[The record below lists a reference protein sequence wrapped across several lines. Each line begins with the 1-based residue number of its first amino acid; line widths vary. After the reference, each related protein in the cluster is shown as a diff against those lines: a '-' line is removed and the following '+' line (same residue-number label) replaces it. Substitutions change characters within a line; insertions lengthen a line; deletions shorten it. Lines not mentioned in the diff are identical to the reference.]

1 MDTKREIRRL
11 SAELRKRGSH
21 RLLGNQSL
29 GTFNAFLTSVFLI
42 RIAANLYMAIERAFC
57 AEIEAV
63 QIASAHI
70 ALLSGYIILVGSLS
84 SFRLSYAL
92 PQQCFSSFASQG
104 KRFRS
109 RFLFRIAFVR
119 PMNIAALSLIIFTAF
134 IFSWTSGSWPEIMPR
149 AAIALFASS
158 TGIAVV
164 HAAASWTKP
173 RRSETEI
180 LETLY
185 LLFFLGL
192 RADIGPFENRVSIL
206 FAGYHHPFHGLWEI
220 AVIAVSAVV
229 LALLMLVILKAFSAL
244 SRFSFIQSSS
254 HPMDRWYR
262 EVIRKEYW
270 GLLYL
275 CVIPIFISASIPSTI
290 KRGFMVL
297 SALFAA
303 SSYLYFLILCENT
316 LYEKWRCSLRD
327 KKNMRLLLRS
337 ALLHLTLLMIPLLI
351 YIIS

>member
-1 MDTKREIRRL
+1 
-11 SAELRKRGSH
+11 
-21 RLLGNQSL
+21 
-29 GTFNAFLTSVFLI
+29 
-42 RIAANLYMAIERAFC
+42 
-57 AEIEAV
+57 
-63 QIASAHI
+63 
-70 ALLSGYIILVGSLS
+70 
-84 SFRLSYAL
+84 
-92 PQQCFSSFASQG
+92 
-104 KRFRS
+104 
-109 RFLFRIAFVR
+109 
-119 PMNIAALSLIIFTAF
+119 
-134 IFSWTSGSWPEIMPR
+134 MPR

-290 KRGFMVL
+290 KRGSWCSLPFSRQAHICTFSSSARIHSTKNGDAL
-297 SALFAA
+297 SA
-303 SSYLYFLILCENT
+303 T
-316 LYEKWRCSLRD
+316 
-327 KKNMRLLLRS
+327 KK
-337 ALLHLTLLMIPLLI
+337 I
-351 YIIS
+351 